1 VWQLSVGEQQR
12 VEILKALYRGAS
24 LIILDEPTAV
34 LTPQEVEGLFA
45 TLRRMASE
53 GHALIFISHKLHEV
67 LAISQRITVLRDGR
81 VVASLARGETTVEE
95 LVTLMAGRET
105 RSAAAPAEP
114 RRREGAPV
122 LRVRGLRRRPA
133 LREVGFDLR
142 AGEILGLAGLVGSGR
157 TETLRALC
165 GADAAEGGELEL
177 RGSRRRLFGSPRE
190 ALHEGLALVTE
201 DRKQQGLLLPLA
213 IRANLTLNR
222 LSAHAR
228 SGFLR
233 VESERT
239 AAESLR
245 ARLGI
250 KASSVEQPVAQL
262 SGGNQQ
268 KVVLGRALH
277 RGFEIL
283 ACDEPTRGVDVAA
296 RAEIHGLLREAARA
310 GKAVLMVSSE
320 IDELVALC
328 DRIVVLSA
336 GRVSGTFERAAFSRD
351 AILRAAL
358 RGYAGAGAA

>member
-1 VWQLSVGEQQR
+1 
-12 VEILKALYRGAS
+12 
-24 LIILDEPTAV
+24 
-34 LTPQEVEGLFA
+34 
-45 TLRRMASE
+45 
-53 GHALIFISHKLHEV
+53 
-67 LAISQRITVLRDGR
+67 
-81 VVASLARGETTVEE
+81 
-95 LVTLMAGRET
+95 
-105 RSAAAPAEP
+105 
-114 RRREGAPV
+114 
-122 LRVRGLRRRPA
+122 VRGLRRGPA
-133 LREVGFDLR
+133 LRDVGFDLR

-165 GADAAEGGELEL
+165 GADAAQGGELEL
-177 RGSRRRLFGSPRE
+177 RGARRPLFESPRE
-190 ALHEGLALVTE
+190 ALREGLALVTE
-201 DRKQQGLLLPLA
+201 DRKEQGLLLPLA

-222 LSAHAR
+222 LSVHAR

-233 VESERT
+233 AESERA

-250 KASSVEQPVAQL
+250 KASSVEQAVSQL

-296 RAEIHGLLREAARA
+296 RAEIHELLRGEAQS

-336 GRVSGTFERAAFSRD
+336 GRVSETFERSSFSRD

-358 RGYAGAGAA
+358 RGYQARPGAA